1 MAPLPLLPDTDV
13 VARAAVVEG
22 YNTNSYQAQDDPAVP
37 IVQRHPSPFTG
48 VDGNLELRFLG
59 RDADRTTLLVS
70 LRGNHYEPL
79 VHEYQ
84 SDDGAF
90 NAAFSSRLTIAPRT
104 VLSINEGAAVTSFNA
119 AHVTDGTIFAFDPT
133 QVRSTYW
140 LNDVNASVAHQL
152 TPRWRLTQSLGATV
166 SGTLQ
171 SAPTVSAGGQN
182 VEHRGL
188 DYVMPYLE
196 TDLQRDLSPRTSGD
210 LMVLYQYAWQLFV
223 EDFTQKP
230 PRNIGPD
237 KQAFLT
243 LLAGWTVRLSPEVAL
258 ALHAGEVLASPPPRD
273 IDQRPVLSPSGMAEL
288 YWTRP
293 HFDLVAS
300 GAYTWGTLNPRL
312 GAGPTATASV
322 LAIGVP
328 RPSGVWKD
336 LAVLAQ
342 AQLSYSNL
350 LTGVGESTGLGLIA
364 VGAEARYALSR
375 WLGILAG
382 YDLRYATFD
391 APGEFNPPFLQHVLF
406 VGLSG
411 YFSNDRTVLPL
422 TNFAAPVQPPA

>member
-1 MAPLPLLPDTDV
+1 MGPLPLLPDTDV
-13 VARAAVVEG
+13 VARAAVVQG
-22 YNTNSYQAQDDPAVP
+22 YNTNTYQAQDNPAVP
-37 IVQRHPSPFTG
+37 VIARHPSPLTG
-48 VDGNLELRFLG
+48 VDANVELRLLG
-59 RDADRTTLLVS
+59 RDTDRTTLVVS

-79 VHEYQ
+79 QHEYQ

-90 NAAFSSRLTIAPRT
+90 NAAFASRLTIAPRT
-104 VLSINEGAAVTSFNA
+104 TLSINEGAAVTSFNA
-119 AHVTDGTIFAFDPT
+119 AHVTDGTFFAFDPT

-140 LNDVNASVAHQL
+140 LNDVDASISHQL
-152 TPRWRLTQSLGATV
+152 TPRWRLSQAIGVTV

-171 SAPTVSAGGQN
+171 SAPTLTAGGRN

-188 DYVMPYLE
+188 DYVMPYIE
-196 TDLQRDLSPRTSGD
+196 TDLQRDLSARTAGD

-223 EDFTQKP
+223 EDFTQTP

-243 LLAGWTVRLSPEVAL
+243 LLAGWTLHLTPDVAV

-273 IDQRPVLSPSGMAEL
+273 IDQRPVLSPSGMAEV

-300 GAYTWGTLNPRL
+300 SAYTWGTINPRL
-312 GAGPTATASV
+312 GSGPTATASV

-328 RPSGVWKD
+328 RTAGAWKD
-336 LAVLAQ
+336 LALLAQ
-342 AQLSYSNL
+342 TQLSYSSL
-350 LTGVGESTGLGLIA
+350 VTGIGQSSGLGLIA
-364 VGAEARYALSR
+364 VGVEARYAVSR
-375 WLGILAG
+375 WLGVLAG
-382 YDLRYATFD
+382 YDLRYASFD
-391 APGEFNPPFLQHVLF
+391 TPGQFSPPFLQHVLF
-406 VGLSG
+406 IGLSG
-411 YFSNDRTVLPL
+411 YFSNDRTILPL

>member
-22 YNTNSYQAQDDPAVP
+22 YNTNTYQAQDDPAVLV
-37 IVQRHPSPFTG
+37 IRRHPSPFTG
-48 VDGNLELRFLG
+48 VDANVELRFLG
-59 RDADRTTLLVS
+59 RDTDRATLLLS
-70 LRGNHYEPL
+70 ARGNHYEPL
-79 VHEYQ
+79 EREYQ
-84 SDDGAF
+84 SDDGAL
-90 NAAFSSRLTIAPRT
+90 NAAFASRLTLAPRI

-119 AHVTDGTIFAFDPT
+119 AHATDGTMFAFDPT

-140 LNDVNASVAHQL
+140 LSDLDASVSYQV
-152 TPRWRLTQSLGATV
+152 TPRWRLTQGFGTTV

-171 SAPTVSAGGQN
+171 SGPTLTPAGRTI
-182 VEHRGL
+182 EHRGL
-188 DYVMPYLE
+188 DYVMPYAE
-196 TDLQRDLSPRTSGD
+196 TDLERDLSPRTAGD

-223 EDFTQKP
+223 EDFTQTP

-243 LLAGWTVRLSPEVAL
+243 LLAGWTVHLTPEIAL
-258 ALHAGEVLASPPPRD
+258 ALHAGQVLASAPPRD
-273 IDQRPVLSPSGMAEL
+273 IDQRPVLSPSGMAEV

-300 GAYTWGTLNPRL
+300 GAYTWGTINPRL
-312 GAGPTATASV
+312 GSGPTATASV

-328 RPSGVWKD
+328 RPVGVWKD
-336 LAVLAQ
+336 LALIGQ
-342 AQLSYSNL
+342 AQLSYSSL
-350 LTGVGESTGLGLIA
+350 VTGIGQSTGLGLIA
-364 VGAEARYALSR
+364 VGVEARYALSR
-375 WLGILAG
+375 WLGLLAG
-382 YDLRYATFD
+382 YDLRYASFD
-391 APGEFNPPFLQHVLF
+391 TPGQYSPPFLQQVLF

-422 TNFAAPVQPPA
+422 TTFAAPVQPPA